1 MRWEGNVAR
10 RGDRRVAYRV
20 LLCRAVGNRQLGRSK
35 HRWEYRNKMDI
46 LKV

>member
-20 LLCRAVGNRQLGRSK
+20 LLCRPVGNRQLGRS
-35 HRWEYRNKMDI
+35 RFSWEDRNKMDI